1 MSQPPDAA
9 PAANTPSAANL
20 SADEILAALR
30 TAYDNGEAV
39 PEHLKNLSGKSF
51 LGKDFSGLELTELNF
66 TGCELS
72 RCNFENTICQNTI
85 FDKAT
90 LFQTKLDGGEF
101 LGSSFKETNLDECT
115 AKNAGLGRTNFYK
128 ATLKRAS
135 LPGATFVNAD
145 LSHADLTLA
154 KLPKAR
160 MLEANL
166 SHVHASQ
173 ADMSEADIRE
183 ANLDHATF
191 NKTCMKG
198 AQFRGVT
205 NYITAYWIGTDI
217 RDVDFAGAYLVRR
230 HIADENYLEEFQKQ
244 SKMHKRIY
252 FLWWLTSDCG
262 RSLLRWSLLQAG
274 VVATFG
280 CIFYFMAGTSAG
292 IKTDKPLGEAGF
304 VQSVSNGVFTVNGVK
319 ISVDASKETFSEIA
333 LKVKMA
339 TGEKVKLSYD
349 AKRDL
354 VNVEGKAE
362 FAEDEKTPSNFTVA
376 TRVTQDPTQNSYW
389 NNTDRRV
396 GAISP
401 DFAIPSDLARTWYTP
416 QYYAVVAA
424 TTLGFGDVLPKS
436 TLAQILTNALTIFGY
451 FGLGGLMT
459 ILGNLLGRRGE

>member
-1 MSQPPDAA
+1 MSQPPDAT
-9 PAANTPSAANL
+9 PAASAANL

-51 LGKDFSGLELTELNF
+51 LGKDFSGLELTEVNF

-101 LGSSFKETNLDECT
+101 LGSSFKETNLDECS
-115 AKNAGLGRTNFYK
+115 AKAAGLGRTNFHK

-145 LSHADLTLA
+145 LSHADFTLA

-166 SHVHASQ
+166 THLHASQ
-173 ADMSEADIRE
+173 ADMTEVDIRE
-183 ANLDHATF
+183 ANLGHATF
-191 NKTCMKG
+191 NKTCLKG

-205 NYITAYWIGTDI
+205 NYITAYWIGADI

-230 HIADENYLEEFQKQ
+230 HIADENYLDEFQKQ
-244 SKMHKRIY
+244 SDLHKKIY
-252 FLWWLTSDCG
+252 WVWWLTSDCG
-262 RSLLRWSLLQAG
+262 RSLFRWSALQAG
-274 VVATFG
+274 VVALFG
-280 CIFYFMAGTSAG
+280 LLFYCMDGSSAG
-292 IKTDKPLGEAGF
+292 IKTDKPLAEAGF
-304 VQSVSNGVFTVNGVK
+304 AQSISNGVFTVNGVK
-319 ISVDASKETFSEIA
+319 ITVDTTKETFNEIA
-333 LKVKMA
+333 LKVKMG
-339 TGEKVKLSYD
+339 TGDKVKLSYD
-349 AKRDL
+349 AAKDV

-376 TRVTQDPTQNSYW
+376 TRAAQDPTQNSYW
-389 NNTDRRV
+389 DNTDRRIGTV
-396 GAISP
+396 SP

-436 TLAQILTNALTIFGY
+436 TRAQIVTNLLTVFGY

>member
-1 MSQPPDAA
+1 MSQSPDAA
-9 PAANTPSAANL
+9 PAANAANL
-20 SADEILAALR
+20 SVDEILAALR
-30 TAYDNGEAV
+30 TAYDNGESV
-39 PEHLKNLSGKSF
+39 PAHLKDLSGKSF
-51 LGKDFSGLELTELNF
+51 LGKDFSGLELTEVNF

-90 LFQTKLDGGEF
+90 LFQAKLDGGEF
-101 LGSSFKETNLDECT
+101 LGASFKETNLDECS
-115 AKNAGLGRTNFYK
+115 AKNAGLGRANFHK
-128 ATLKRAS
+128 ATFKRAS

-145 LSHADLTLA
+145 LSHADFTLA

-166 SHVHASQ
+166 THVHASQ
-173 ADMSEADIRE
+173 ADMSEVDIRE
-183 ANLDHATF
+183 ANLDHGTF
-191 NKTCMKG
+191 NKTCLKG

-205 NYITAYWIGTDI
+205 NYVTAYWIGADI

-230 HIADENYLEEFQKQ
+230 HIADENYLDEFQKQ
-244 SKMHKRIY
+244 SDLHKKIY
-252 FLWWLTSDCG
+252 WVWWLTSDCG
-262 RSLLRWSLLQAG
+262 RSLFRWALLQAA
-274 VVATFG
+274 VVAIFG
-280 CIFYFMAGTSAG
+280 LIFYSMNGTSAG
-292 IKTDKPLGEAGF
+292 VKADKPLGEAGF
-304 VQSVSNGVFTVNGVK
+304 VLSVSNGVFTVNGMK
-319 ISVDASKETFSEIA
+319 ITVDAGNDSFNDIAARVKE
-333 LKVKMA
+333 V
-339 TGEKVKLSYD
+339 TGSKVKLSYD
-349 AKRDL
+349 ADKDV
-354 VNVEGKAE
+354 VNVEGEAK

-376 TRVTQDPTQNSYW
+376 TRATQDATQNSYW

-401 DFAIPSDLARTWYTP
+401 DFAIPGDLVRTWYTP

>member
-1 MSQPPDAA
+1 MSQSPDAA
-9 PAANTPSAANL
+9 SAANL
-20 SADEILAALR
+20 NADEILAALR

-39 PEHLKNLSGKSF
+39 PAHLKNLAGKNF
-51 LGKDFSGLELTELNF
+51 LGKDFSGLELTEVNF

-90 LFQTKLDGGEF
+90 LFQAKLDGGEF
-101 LGSSFKETNLDECT
+101 LGASFKETNLDECT
-115 AKNAGLGRTNFYK
+115 AKAAGLGRTFFHK
-128 ATLKRAS
+128 ATLRRAS

-145 LSHADLTLA
+145 LSHADFTLA

-166 SHVHASQ
+166 SHLHASQ
-173 ADMSEADIRE
+173 ADMSEVDIRE

-191 NKTCMKG
+191 NKACLKA

-205 NYITAYWIGTDI
+205 NYITAYWIGAYI

-230 HIADENYLEEFQKQ
+230 HIADENYLDELQKQ
-244 SKMHKRIY
+244 SRMHKYIY
-252 FLWWLTSDCG
+252 FWWWLTSDCG
-262 RSLLRWSLLQAG
+262 RSLFRWSLLQLG
-274 VVATFG
+274 IVALFG
-280 CIFYFMAGTSAG
+280 FLFYQMHGTSAG
-292 IKTDKPLGEAGF
+292 IKADKPLAEAGF
-304 VQSVSNGVFTVNGVK
+304 AAPMSNGVFTVNGVK
-319 ISVDASKETFSEIA
+319 IEVKASDESFNDIA
-333 LKVKMA
+333 ARVAMQ
-339 TGEKVKLSYD
+339 TGNKVKLSYD
-349 AKRDL
+349 ADRDL
-354 VNVEGKAE
+354 VNVEGEAKFE
-362 FAEDEKTPSNFTVA
+362 EDSKTPSNFTAA
-376 TRVTQDPTQNSYW
+376 TRVTQDPSLNSYW

-401 DFAIPSDLARTWYTP
+401 DFAIPSDLVRNWYTP
-416 QYYAVVAA
+416 QYFAVVAA

-436 TLAQILTNALTIFGY
+436 TRAQIATNLLTIFGY